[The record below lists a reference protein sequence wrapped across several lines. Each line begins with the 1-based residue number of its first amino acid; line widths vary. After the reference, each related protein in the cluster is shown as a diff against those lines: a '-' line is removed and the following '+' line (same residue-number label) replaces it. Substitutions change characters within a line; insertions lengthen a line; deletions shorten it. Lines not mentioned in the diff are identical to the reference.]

1 MRRKLRL
8 IFAMVLAVTMLVSV
22 APMHRTQAE
31 GQCTDAECMTVH
43 SNITNRD
50 EHSEADER
58 GDVTL
63 LEGTPSSYVHLR
75 DDVPRNGVA
84 DGQRDGRFRK
94 YGRIYRSL
102 RYGQTELRGAYGILR
117 H

>member
-75 DDVPRNGVA
+75 DD
-84 DGQRDGRFRK
+84 F
-94 YGRIYRSL
+94 L
-102 RYGQTELRGAYGILR
+102 GAIT
-117 H
+117 